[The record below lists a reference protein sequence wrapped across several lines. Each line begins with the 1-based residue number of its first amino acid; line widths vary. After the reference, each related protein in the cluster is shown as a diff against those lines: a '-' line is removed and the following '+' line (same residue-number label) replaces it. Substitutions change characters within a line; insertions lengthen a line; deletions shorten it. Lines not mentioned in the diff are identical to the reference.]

1 VHIKD
6 AAHRRLQVAGDVGV
20 PVLAG
25 RAKAFCCAGVRC
37 WSRKKIT
44 PLSISAAWISLKV
57 GSSSGRE
64 RSTPRISAPAWGV
77 SFSTW
82 IEA

>member
-1 VHIKD
+1 MLRQLPG
-6 AAHRRLQVAGDVGV
+6 AAGWMCSSPNSR
-20 PVLAG
+20 PN
-25 RAKAFCCAGVRC
+25 AFCCSGVMC

-44 PLSISAAWISLKV
+44 PLSISASWISLNV
-57 GSSSGRE
+57 GSSRGWE
-64 RSTPRISAPAWGV
+64 RSTPRISAPACGV